1 MLSTQN
7 EIIFFNI
14 PLISL
19 KNVMFYLLVENLWL
33 TDASLTGMQFSRD
46 TDFDKGKLIAMAFLS
61 NLLVT

>member
-33 TDASLTGMQFSRD
+33 TDASLTSMQFSRD

-61 NLLVT
+61 NLLAT

>member
-7 EIIFFNI
+7 ELIFFNI

-33 TDASLTGMQFSRD
+33 TDASLTSMQFSRD

>member
-33 TDASLTGMQFSRD
+33 TDASLTSMQFSKD

>member
-33 TDASLTGMQFSRD
+33 TDASLTSMQFSRD
-46 TDFDKGKLIAMAFLS
+46 TDFDKGKLIAMAFLT

>member
-19 KNVMFYLLVENLWL
+19 KNVIFYLLVENLWL
-33 TDASLTGMQFSRD
+33 TDASLTSMQFSRD

>member
-33 TDASLTGMQFSRD
+33 TDASLTSMQFSRD
-46 TDFDKGKLIAMAFLS
+46 TDFYKGKLIAMAFLS

>member
-33 TDASLTGMQFSRD
+33 TDASLTSMQFSRD